1 MDSVTFGEFI
11 RKKRIEL
18 GLPIREVAGQV
29 GLDQSLLSKIERN
42 KMQAPARIIRA
53 LGLCLGV
60 DFKTLQKQYWSERI
74 YQEIRNEAYGAEALE
89 LALRR
94 LEKSGSGTDP
104 ETKKAQLLTKI
115 RAYLD
120 SQPIEKVWL
129 FGSFARD
136 EANFD
141 SDIDLLV
148 RFEDGHRIDLFDY
161 IGIKQ
166 DLEDLTSRTID
177 LVEEG
182 QEDPRIQPVI
192 AKEKKLIYVRQSVQ

>member
-42 KMQAPARIIRA
+42 KMQAPARIVRSLA
-53 LGLCLGV
+53 HCLGV
-60 DFKTLQKQYWSERI
+60 DFETLQKQYWSERI
-74 YQEIRNEAYGAEALE
+74 YHEIRNEAYGAEALE

-94 LEKSGSGTDP
+94 LEKPSSDAGS

-115 RAYLD
+115 RNYLD
-120 SQPIEKVWL
+120 AQPVEKVWL

-136 EANFD
+136 EAGFD

-148 RFEDGHRIDLFDY
+148 RFEDGHPIDLFDY

-166 DLEDLTSRTID
+166 DLEDLTGRAID

-192 AKEKKLIYVRQSVQ
+192 AKEKELIYVRQTVQ

>member
-1 MDSVTFGEFI
+1 
-11 RKKRIEL
+11 L
-18 GLPIREVAGQV
+18 AH
-29 GLDQSLLSKIERN
+29 
-42 KMQAPARIIRA
+42 
-53 LGLCLGV
+53 CLGV
-60 DFKTLQKQYWSERI
+60 DFETLQKQYWSERI
-74 YQEIRNEAYGAEALE
+74 YHEIRNEAYGAEALE

-94 LEKSGSGTDP
+94 LEKPSSDAGS

-115 RAYLD
+115 RNYLD
-120 SQPIEKVWL
+120 AQPVEKVWL

-136 EANFD
+136 EAGFD

-148 RFEDGHRIDLFDY
+148 RFEDGHPIDLFDY

-166 DLEDLTSRTID
+166 DLEDLTGRAID

-192 AKEKKLIYVRQSVQ
+192 AKEKELIYVRQTVQ

>member
-1 MDSVTFGEFI
+1 MGSVTFGEFI
-11 RKKRIEL
+11 RKKRTAL

-42 KMQAPARIIRA
+42 KVQAPARIIRA
-53 LGLCLGV
+53 LALCLDI
-60 DFKTLQKQYWSERI
+60 DFQTLQKQYWSERI
-74 YQEIRNEAYGAEALE
+74 YHEIRNEAYGAEALE

-94 LEKSGSGTDP
+94 LEQSSSGAGPGTQ
-104 ETKKAQLLTKI
+104 KAQLLTKI
-115 RAYLD
+115 RHYLD
-120 SQPIEKVWL
+120 SQPVEKVWL

-136 EANFD
+136 EASFD

-166 DLEDLTSRTID
+166 DLEDLTGRAID

-192 AKEKKLIYVRQSVQ
+192 AKEKKLIYVRQAVQ